1 MSRDLS
7 TGDIHALAG
16 AYVLDALG
24 DIERAAFDRHAA
36 ECEVCAVEAA
46 ELRETVGRMA
56 EVSWS
61 VPPPRMRRA
70 VLAEVSRTRQVG
82 GRRRET
88 GRAAPTGAA
97 QWRRRAGLAV
107 AAAVLVA
114 GGGAA
119 TWAVLHQQQEG
130 VRKDLQAA
138 QAESRQISDIMS
150 APDAQ
155 IHRAGQVT
163 VVFSP
168 ARDTGVAILDNLPDP
183 GRTQA
188 YQLWAIRGGGQATSI
203 GLLDPGINTHTV
215 LVHNLAGADF
225 FGVSREPAGGSRT
238 PTPNA
243 IVQTIKL

>member
-1 MSRDLS
+1 MSRDAS

-16 AYVLDALG
+16 AYALDALN

-46 ELRETVGRMA
+46 ELQETVGRLT
-56 EVSWS
+56 EVTWS

-82 GRRRET
+82 GRRRDDARGAGAT
-88 GRAAPTGAA
+88 AA

-107 AAAVLVA
+107 AAALLVA

-119 TWAVLHQQQEG
+119 TWAVLRQQQQEAHNK
-130 VRKDLQAA
+130 VV
-138 QAESRQISDIMS
+138 AEQERARRVSDIVS

-155 IHRAGQVT
+155 INRSGQVT
-163 VVFSP
+163 VVFS
-168 ARDTGVAILDNLPDP
+168 AGRDAGVAILDNLPDP

-188 YQLWAIRGGGQATSI
+188 YQLWAIRGTHATSV
-203 GLLDPGINTHTV
+203 GLLDPGQRTGTV
-215 LVHNLAGADF
+215 FVRDLTGADF

-238 PTPNA
+238 PTQDA
-243 IVQTIKL
+243 IVQTVKL

>member
-1 MSRDLS
+1 MSRDVGI
-7 TGDIHALAG
+7 GDIHALAG
-16 AYVLDALG
+16 AYALDALG

-46 ELRETVGRMA
+46 ELQETVGRLA
-56 EVSWS
+56 EVTWS

-82 GRRRET
+82 GRRQDS
-88 GRAAPTGAA
+88 GRAAPTSPT

-119 TWAVLHQQQEG
+119 TWAVLHQREQDQRDQLIAEQDRAREISG
-130 VRKDLQAA
+130 VV
-138 QAESRQISDIMS
+138 S

-155 IHRAGQVT
+155 IRRAGQVT
-163 VVFSP
+163 IVYSP
-168 ARDTGVAILDNLPDP
+168 GRDAGVAILDNLPDP

-188 YQLWAIRGGGQATSI
+188 YELWALRGARATSV
-203 GLLDPGINTHTV
+203 GLLDPGLHSATV
-215 LVHNLAGADF
+215 LVRGLTGADT
-225 FGVSREPAGGSRT
+225 FGVSREQAGGSVT
-238 PTPNA
+238 PTHV
-243 IVQTIKL
+243 VQLVKL

>member
-16 AYVLDALG
+16 AYALDALN
-24 DIERAAFDRHAA
+24 DVERAAFDRHAA

-46 ELRETVGRMA
+46 ELQETVGRLA
-56 EVSWS
+56 EVTWS

-82 GRRRET
+82 GRRPDD
-88 GRAAPTGAA
+88 GRGAGVTAA

-119 TWAVLHQQQEG
+119 TWAVLRQQDEG
-130 VRKDLQAA
+130 VRKDLRVA
-138 QAESRQISDIMS
+138 QAQARQVSDIMA

-155 IHRAGQVT
+155 IRRAGQVT
-163 VVFSP
+163 VVYSP
-168 ARDTGVAILDNLPDP
+168 ARDAGVAILDNLPDP

-188 YQLWAIRGGGQATSI
+188 YELWAIRGTQATSV
-203 GLLDPGINTHTV
+203 GLLDPGLHSATV
-215 LVHNLAGADF
+215 LVHDLTGADF
-225 FGVSREPAGGSRT
+225 FGVSREPAGGSLK
-238 PTPNA
+238 PTQV
-243 IVQTIKL
+243 VQTVKL

>member
-1 MSRDLS
+1 MSSDIG

-16 AYVLDALG
+16 AYALDALG

-46 ELRETVGRMA
+46 ELQETVGRMA

-82 GRRRET
+82 GRRRDS
-88 GRAAPTGAA
+88 GRAAPAGPT
-97 QWRRRAGLAV
+97 QWRRRAGLAA

-119 TWAVLHQQQEG
+119 TWAVLRQERQDQHAQLVAEQTR
-130 VRKDLQAA
+130 VR
-138 QAESRQISDIMS
+138 EITSVVS

-155 IHRAGQVT
+155 THRAGQVT

-168 ARDTGVAILDNLPDP
+168 ARDAGVAILDNLPDP
-183 GRTQA
+183 GRAQA
-188 YQLWAIRGGGQATSI
+188 YELWAIRGTQATEI
-203 GLLDPGINTHTV
+203 GLLDPGVHTGTV
-215 LVHNLAGADF
+215 LVRDLSGADY
-225 FGVSREPAGGSRT
+225 FGVSREPAGGSPR
-238 PTPNA
+238 PTHV
-243 IVQTIKL
+243 VQTVKL

>member
-1 MSRDLS
+1 LQ
-7 TGDIHALAG
+7 
-16 AYVLDALG
+16 
-24 DIERAAFDRHAA
+24 
-36 ECEVCAVEAA
+36 
-46 ELRETVGRMA
+46 ETVGRMA
-56 EVSWS
+56 EASWS

-70 VLAEVSRTRQVG
+70 VLTEVSRTRQVG
-82 GRRRET
+82 GRRRDS
-88 GRAAPTGAA
+88 GRAAPAGPT

-119 TWAVLHQQQEG
+119 TWAVLRQQQQNQHDQLVAEQ
-130 VRKDLQAA
+130 VRA
-138 QAESRQISDIMS
+138 RQISGVVS

-168 ARDTGVAILDNLPDP
+168 ARDAGVAILDNLPDP

-188 YQLWAIRGGGQATSI
+188 YELWAIRGTQATSV
-203 GLLDPGINTHTV
+203 GLLDPGINTATV
-215 LVHNLAGADF
+215 LVRDLSGADF

>member
-7 TGDIHALAG
+7 IGDIHALAG
-16 AYVLDALG
+16 AYALDALN
-24 DIERAAFDRHAA
+24 DIERASFDRHAA

-46 ELRETVGRMA
+46 ELQETVGRMA

-82 GRRRET
+82 GRRRDVE
-88 GRAAPTGAA
+88 RPAPAAPA

-119 TWAVLHQQQEG
+119 TWAVLRQEQRNQRAQLVAEQARAREISG
-130 VRKDLQAA
+130 VV
-138 QAESRQISDIMS
+138 S

-155 IHRAGQVT
+155 THRAGQVT

-168 ARDTGVAILDNLPDP
+168 ARDTAVAILDNLPDP

-188 YQLWAIRGGGQATSI
+188 YQLWAIRGTQATSV
-203 GLLDPGINTHTV
+203 GLLDPGQHAGTV
-215 LVHNLAGADF
+215 LVRDLTGADF
-225 FGVSREPAGGSRT
+225 FGVSREPAGGSPR
-238 PTPNA
+238 PTQNA
-243 IVQTIKL
+243 IVQTVKL

>member
-16 AYVLDALG
+16 AYALDALN

-36 ECEVCAVEAA
+36 GCEVCAVEVA
-46 ELRETVGRMA
+46 ELQETVGRMA
-56 EVSWS
+56 EVTWS

-82 GRRRET
+82 GRRRDS
-88 GRAAPTGAA
+88 GRAAPAA
-97 QWRRRAGLAV
+97 PTQWRRRAGLAV

-130 VRKDLQAA
+130 VRNDLRVA
-138 QAESRQISDIMS
+138 QARTRQISDVMS

-155 IHRAGQVT
+155 VHRGGQVT

-188 YQLWAIRGGGQATSI
+188 YELWAIRGTQATSI
-203 GLLDPGINTHTV
+203 GLLDPGIHTGTV
-215 LVHNLAGADF
+215 LVRNLSGADY
-225 FGVSREPAGGSRT
+225 FGVSREPAGGSLQ
-238 PTPNA
+238 PTHV
-243 IVQTIKL
+243 VQTVKL